1 MAYATITDLTRFGLP
16 STALTG
22 VSSTTQEEAIS
33 AASSLA
39 DSYLRSRYDLP
50 LTAYGDDLAGW
61 LEYGASPRAT
71 IGLDRCARAHAWL
84 AGRDFVA
91 PEDIQAVA
99 YDVLRHRVILHFEAE
114 AEGVTP
120 DQVVGELIARIAVP

>member
-1 MAYATITDLTRFGLP
+1 MAPRNP
-16 STALTG
+16 
-22 VSSTTQEEAIS
+22 
-33 AASSLA
+33 
-39 DSYLRSRYDLP
+39 
-50 LTAYGDDLAGW
+50 TAYGDDLAGW